1 MQKINET
8 SNVVCDKHIR
18 ENTMKN
24 MKNYNQSQKQVSPA
38 KAVLGILLFLILLF
52 SVRYYLMK
60 TNRLYMPPTLET
72 ALFTSDFVAEPE
84 TVQEDAPKNPYTD
97 LSVPTYVNKIGE
109 DYFIVDC
116 YHNQVIYNSSLTE
129 PLANWKVLTSDMEQ
143 GHTIVSDG
151 TVYLVDDT
159 ENNRIL
165 IFEKVQDEFV
175 QTQVLNDIGVRPHFL
190 IYDEARSVF
199 YAWSSMTGELYLIN
213 RDDATNQMYVSE
225 IKQIKE
231 LDQVYVRS
239 VSIIGDEIYFVS
251 GNSKIIAADLKTFRI
266 KKEYPVPDSMAG
278 MIQIVKIQGYYYI
291 TVSTDAQGN
300 QDYATI
306 LRTKKLSD
314 LEKGKYED
322 IYSYFVGGGTPYYIT
337 SIDGAYYLT
346 EHRVPGHSIWSF
358 KVEKDEI
365 TDVKAVY

>member
-24 MKNYNQSQKQVSPA
+24 MKKYNQSQKQVSPA
-38 KAVLGILLFLILLF
+38 KAVLGILLFLLLLF

-72 ALFTSDFVAEPE
+72 ALLTSDFVEEPE

-116 YHNQVIYNSSLTE
+116 YHNQVIYNSNLTE

-190 IYDEARSVF
+190 IYDEARSAF

-231 LDQVYVRS
+231 LDRVYVSS

-322 IYSYFVGGGTPYYIT
+322 SYSHFIGGGTPYYIT
-337 SIDGAYYLT
+337 SIDGTYYLT

-365 TDVKAVY
+365 TDVTAVY